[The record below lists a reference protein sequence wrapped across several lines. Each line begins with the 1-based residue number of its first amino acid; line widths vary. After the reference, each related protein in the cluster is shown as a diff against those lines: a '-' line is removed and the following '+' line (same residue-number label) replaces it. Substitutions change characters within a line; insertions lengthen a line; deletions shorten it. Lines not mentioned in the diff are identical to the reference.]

1 MLNFV
6 SIFVALIILGVVV
19 TIHEFGHF
27 IVGKLS
33 GIAVTEFAVGMG
45 PKLIS
50 WQGKETKYS
59 IRLLPLGGFCA
70 FVGEDEDNPD
80 PRAMNNQPV
89 WKRFLTVF
97 AGPFMNFLLA
107 FIMAV
112 VLIAGSG
119 IPNPYSV
126 VTVPVLYSVDENMP
140 AGRAG
145 LQAGDVIVKVDG
157 EEIAPNDEGVEMLRK
172 CIAETE
178 GENALTLTVK
188 RNGEE
193 MEVSLAPEFSEEEGR
208 LLIGI
213 VFSAQY
219 EEYDCNVITA
229 VPEAMTL
236 LGKTVI
242 NTVAFL
248 KDMIS
253 GLLRGSGIEQG
264 SVSGVVGIVSSV
276 STDVQA
282 SFSYGFATGVYSIM
296 FWLLNISLSLGIMN
310 LLPIPALDG
319 GRLVFLT
326 VEGIRRKPLNR
337 EKEAIVN
344 LIGFALLILLMIVVT
359 VSDVRGLLK

>member
-6 SIFVALIILGVVV
+6 SILAALIILGVVV

-50 WQGKETKYS
+50 WKGKETVYS
-59 IRLLPLGGFCA
+59 IRALPLGGFCA

-89 WKRFLTVF
+89 WKRFLTVL

-112 VLIAGSG
+112 VLIASSA

-126 VTVPVLYSVDENMP
+126 ITLPVLYSVDENMP

-145 LQAGDVIVKVDG
+145 LQAGDTVLMVDG
-157 EEIAPNDEGVEMLRK
+157 EEITPNDAGVDVLRK
-172 CIAETE
+172 RISEV
-178 GENALTLTVK
+178 GDGNALTLTID
-188 RNGEE
+188 RNGEQLD
-193 MEVSLAPEFSEEEGR
+193 VSLAPEFNEEEGR
-208 LLIGI
+208 VLIGI

-219 EEYDCNVITA
+219 EEYDANLITA
-229 VPEAMTL
+229 VPEAFEL
-236 LGKTVI
+236 LGKTVV

-248 KDMIS
+248 KDMVS
-253 GLLRGSGIEQG
+253 GLLRGMGVQEG

-276 STDVQA
+276 STDMQM
-282 SFSYGFATGVYSIM
+282 SFSAGFATGVYSIL

-319 GRLVFLT
+319 GRLVFLAF
-326 VEGIRRKPLNR
+326 EGIRRKPLNR

-344 LIGFALLILLMIVVT
+344 LVGFAILILLMIVVT

>member
-1 MLNFV
+1 MLNIA
-6 SIFVALIILGVVV
+6 SILLALVILGVVV

-45 PKLIS
+45 PKIIS
-50 WQGKETKYS
+50 WKGKETRYS
-59 IRLLPLGGFCA
+59 LRLLPLGGFCA

-112 VLIAGSG
+112 VLIASSA

-126 VTVPVLYSVDENMP
+126 VTLPVLYSVDENMP

-145 LQAGDVIVKVDG
+145 LQAGDRVLLVDG
-157 EEIAPNDEGVEMLRK
+157 EEIAPSDEGVEMLRSR
-172 CIAETE
+172 IMATDE
-178 GENALTLTVK
+178 GNTLTLTIE
-188 RNGEE
+188 RGAETLD
-193 MEVSLAPEFSEEEGR
+193 VSLAPEYSEEEGR

-213 VFSAQY
+213 VFAAQY
-219 EEYDCNVITA
+219 EEYNCNVITA
-229 VPEAMTL
+229 VPEALEL

-242 NTVAFL
+242 NTIAFL

-253 GLLRGSGIEQG
+253 GLLRGVGVEQG

-276 STDVQA
+276 SNDVQT
-282 SFSYGFATGVYSIM
+282 SFSSGFAMGIYSIL

-326 VEGIRRKPLNR
+326 IEGIRRKPLNR

-344 LIGFALLILLMIVVT
+344 LVGFAILILLMIVVT
-359 VSDVRGLLK
+359 VSDVRGLLQ

>member
-6 SIFVALIILGVVV
+6 SILVALVILGVVV

-50 WQGKETKYS
+50 WQGKETRYS

-97 AGPFMNFLLA
+97 AGPFMNFFLVFVL
-107 FIMAV
+107 AV
-112 VLIAGSG
+112 VFIAGAWIVDPST
-119 IPNPYSV
+119 V
-126 VTVPVLYSVDENMP
+126 MTVPVLYQVEENMP

-145 LQAGDVIVKVDG
+145 LKVGDAIVNVNGEEVTQNVDG
-157 EEIAPNDEGVEMLRK
+157 VEFLRSRILEADDEGVVLTVLRGQ
-172 CIAETE
+172 E
-178 GENALTLTVK
+178 TLTFTLV
-188 RNGEE
+188 
-193 MEVSLAPEFSEEEGR
+193 PEYSEAEGR
-208 LLIGI
+208 PLIGI
-213 VFSAQY
+213 VFETTY
-219 EEYDCNVITA
+219 EGYDKNIITA
-229 VPEAMTL
+229 IPEALALIGRSIVETF
-236 LGKTVI
+236 
-242 NTVAFL
+242 AFL
-248 KDMIS
+248 KDMIWR
-253 GLLRGSGIEQG
+253 LLRGLGVQEG
-264 SVSGVVGIVSSV
+264 SVAGVVGIVSSV
-276 STDVQA
+276 SSDV
-282 SFSYGFATGVYSIM
+282 SSGFSGGFTLGIQTIFLWIM
-296 FWLLNISLSLGIMN
+296 NISLSLGIMN

-326 VEGIRRKPLNR
+326 YEAIRRKPLNR

-344 LIGFALLILLMIVVT
+344 LVGFALLILLMVLVT

>member
-1 MLNFV
+1 MLNIV
-6 SIFVALIILGVVV
+6 SILAALIILGVVV

-59 IRLLPLGGFCA
+59 IRILPLGGFCA

-112 VLIAGSG
+112 VLIATSA
-119 IPNPYSV
+119 IPDPYSIK
-126 VTVPVLYSVDENMP
+126 TVPVLYSVEENMP

-145 LQAGDVIVKVDG
+145 LQAGDRILEVDG
-157 EEIAPNDEGVEMLRK
+157 EAVSSDDAGVELLRSRIMEK
-172 CIAETE
+172 EE
-178 GENALTLTVK
+178 GGALTLTVL
-188 RNGEE
+188 RNGET
-193 MEVSLAPEFSEEEGR
+193 MLVSLAPEYSEEEGR
-208 LLIGI
+208 PLIGI
-213 VFSAQY
+213 VFAAQY
-219 EEYDCNVITA
+219 EEYNANVITA
-229 VPEAMTL
+229 VPEAFEL
-236 LGKTVI
+236 LGKTVV

-253 GLLRGSGIEQG
+253 GLIRGAGIEEG
-264 SVSGVVGIVSSV
+264 SVAGVVGIVSSV

-282 SFSYGFATGVYSIM
+282 SFSGGFVTGVYSIM

-319 GRLVFLT
+319 GRLVFLA

-344 LIGFALLILLMIVVT
+344 LIGFAVLILLMIVVT

>member
-6 SIFVALIILGVVV
+6 SILAALVILGVVV

-50 WQGKETKYS
+50 WKGKETRYS
-59 IRLLPLGGFCA
+59 IRILPLGGFCA

-97 AGPFMNFLLA
+97 AGPFMNFFLVFVL
-107 FIMAV
+107 AV
-112 VLIAGSG
+112 VFIAGAWIVDTST
-119 IPNPYSV
+119 
-126 VTVPVLYSVDENMP
+126 VTTAPVLYQVEENMP

-145 LQAGDVIVKVDG
+145 LKVGDTIIKVNG
-157 EEIAPNDEGVEMLRK
+157 EDVHKNTDGVEFLRSR
-172 CIAETE
+172 IMEADEQ
-178 GENALTLTVK
+178 GVTLTVL
-188 RNGEE
+188 RGGETLDFTL
-193 MEVSLAPEFSEEEGR
+193 VPEYSEAEGR
-208 LLIGI
+208 PLIGI
-213 VFSAQY
+213 VFETTY
-219 EEYDCNVITA
+219 EGYDKNVITA
-229 VPEAMTL
+229 IPEALKLIGRSIVETF
-236 LGKTVI
+236 
-242 NTVAFL
+242 AFL
-248 KDMIS
+248 KDMIWR
-253 GLLRGSGIEQG
+253 LLRGLGVQEG
-264 SVSGVVGIVSSV
+264 SVAGVVGIVSSV
-276 STDVQA
+276 SSDV
-282 SFSYGFATGVYSIM
+282 SSGFSGGFTLGIQTIFLWIM
-296 FWLLNISLSLGIMN
+296 NISLSLGIMN

-326 VEGIRRKPLNR
+326 YEAIRRKPLNR

>member
-6 SIFVALIILGVVV
+6 SILAALIILGVVV

-50 WQGKETKYS
+50 WKGKETVYS
-59 IRLLPLGGFCA
+59 IRALPLGGFCA

-89 WKRFLTVF
+89 WKRFLTVL

-112 VLIAGSG
+112 VLIASSA

-126 VTVPVLYSVDENMP
+126 ITLPVLYSVDENMP

-145 LQAGDVIVKVDG
+145 LQAG
-157 EEIAPNDEGVEMLRK
+157 EEITPNDAGVDVLRK
-172 CIAETE
+172 RISEV
-178 GENALTLTVK
+178 GDGNALTLTID
-188 RNGEE
+188 RNGEQLD
-193 MEVSLAPEFSEEEGR
+193 VSLAPEFNEEEGR
-208 LLIGI
+208 VLIGI

-219 EEYDCNVITA
+219 EEYDANLITA
-229 VPEAMTL
+229 VPEAFEL
-236 LGKTVI
+236 LGKTVV

-248 KDMIS
+248 KDMVS
-253 GLLRGSGIEQG
+253 GLLRGMGVQEG

-276 STDVQA
+276 STDMQM
-282 SFSYGFATGVYSIM
+282 SFSAGFATGVYSIL

-319 GRLVFLT
+319 GRLVFLAF
-326 VEGIRRKPLNR
+326 EGIRRKPLNR

-344 LIGFALLILLMIVVT
+344 LVGFAILILLMIVVT

>member
-1 MLNFV
+1 MLDFV
-6 SIFVALIILGVVV
+6 SILAALVILGVVV

-45 PKLIS
+45 PKIVS
-50 WQGKETKYS
+50 WKGKETRYS
-59 IRLLPLGGFCA
+59 LRLLPLGGFCA

-97 AGPFMNFLLA
+97 AGPFLNFLLA

-112 VLIAGSG
+112 VLIASSA
-119 IPNPYSV
+119 IPDPYSLK
-126 VTVPVLYSVDENMP
+126 TVPMLYSVEESMP

-145 LQAGDVIVKVDG
+145 LQAGDVILMVDGEAITSDDAGVETLRSRIMACADG
-157 EEIAPNDEGVEMLRK
+157 EEI
-172 CIAETE
+172 
-178 GENALTLTVK
+178 TLTVE
-188 RNGEE
+188 RGGQQ
-193 MEVSLAPEFSEEEGR
+193 MDVSLAPEYSEEEGR

-213 VFSAQY
+213 VFAAQY
-219 EEYDCNVITA
+219 EEYNANIITA
-229 VPEAMTL
+229 VPEAFEL
-236 LGKTVI
+236 LGKTVV

-253 GLLRGSGIEQG
+253 GLIRGAGIEEG
-264 SVSGVVGIVSSV
+264 SVAGVVGIVSSV

-282 SFSYGFATGVYSIM
+282 SFSGGFVMGVYSIM

-310 LLPIPALDG
+310 LLPIPVLDG

-326 VEGIRRKPLNR
+326 IEAIRRKPLNR

>member
-1 MLNFV
+1 MLNFI
-6 SIFVALIILGVVV
+6 SILAALVILGVVV

-50 WQGKETKYS
+50 WKGKETKYS

-70 FVGEDEDNPD
+70 FVGEDEENPD

-112 VLIAGSG
+112 ILIASSA
-119 IPNPYSV
+119 IPDPYSLK
-126 VTVPVLYSVDENMP
+126 TVPVLYSVDENMP

-145 LQAGDVIVKVDG
+145 LEAGDVIVKVDG
-157 EEIAPNDEGVEMLRK
+157 EEVTADDAGVEMLRSRIK
-172 CIAETE
+172 EA
-178 GENALTLTVK
+178 GEEDQLILTVE
-188 RNGEE
+188 RNGGI
-193 MEVSLAPEFSEEEGR
+193 MDVSLSPEYSEEEGR

-213 VFSAQY
+213 VFAAQY

-229 VPEAMTL
+229 VPEAVEL
-236 LGKTVI
+236 LGKTVV

-248 KDMIS
+248 KDMIA
-253 GLLRGSGIEQG
+253 GLIRGAGIEEG
-264 SVSGVVGIVSSV
+264 SVAGVVGIVSSV

-282 SFSYGFATGVYSIM
+282 SFSGGFALGVYSIM

-326 VEGIRRKPLNR
+326 YEAIRRKPLNR

>member
-6 SIFVALIILGVVV
+6 SILAALVILGVVV

-50 WQGKETKYS
+50 WKGKETRYS
-59 IRLLPLGGFCA
+59 IRILPLGGFCA

-97 AGPFMNFLLA
+97 AGPFMNFFLVFVL
-107 FIMAV
+107 AV
-112 VLIAGSG
+112 VFIAGAWIVDPST
-119 IPNPYSV
+119 V
-126 VTVPVLYSVDENMP
+126 MTVPVLYQVEENMP

-145 LQAGDVIVKVDG
+145 LMVGDVIIKVNG
-157 EEIAPNDEGVEMLRK
+157 ENVAQDLEGVEFLRSR
-172 CIAETE
+172 IMSADEQ
-178 GENALTLTVK
+178 GVNLTVL
-188 RNGEE
+188 RGSETLDFTL
-193 MEVSLAPEFSEEEGR
+193 VPEYSEAEGR
-208 LLIGI
+208 PLIGI
-213 VFSAQY
+213 VFETTY
-219 EEYDCNVITA
+219 EGYDKNVITA
-229 VPEAMTL
+229 IPEALKLIGRSIVETF
-236 LGKTVI
+236 
-242 NTVAFL
+242 AFL
-248 KDMIS
+248 KDMIWR
-253 GLLRGSGIEQG
+253 LLRGLGVQEG
-264 SVSGVVGIVSSV
+264 SVAGVVGIVSSV
-276 STDVQA
+276 SSDV
-282 SFSYGFATGVYSIM
+282 SSGFSGGFTLGIQTIFLWIM
-296 FWLLNISLSLGIMN
+296 NISLSLGIMN

-319 GRLVFLT
+319 GRLVFLIY
-326 VEGIRRKPLNR
+326 EAIRRKPLNR